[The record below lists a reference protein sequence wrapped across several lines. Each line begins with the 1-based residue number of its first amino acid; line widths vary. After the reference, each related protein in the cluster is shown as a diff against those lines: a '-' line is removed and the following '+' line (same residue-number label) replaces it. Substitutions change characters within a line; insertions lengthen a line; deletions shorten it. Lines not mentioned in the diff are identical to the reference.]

1 VEELLIFVS
10 LATSSGRVI
19 VHLLETGRVFFEA
32 EPGLGEAPRA
42 LVLASALARGVS
54 VEEIP
59 GQETEARTT
68 LAAPDLVIYSGFV
81 VYNVVV
87 GLN

>member
-1 VEELLIFVS
+1 VEKFLIDRALAAGS
-10 LATSSGRVI
+10 LRVV
-19 VHLLETGRVFFEA
+19 VHLLEASRVLFNA
-32 EPGLGEAPRA
+32 QPGLRQAPRA